1 MMTMNA
7 MHTQIIGAYE
17 LALAG
22 RNPAS
27 VDVTELLP
35 AIELAV
41 PLATIP
47 DIIAA
52 LEAAAAQHFAEADA
66 LDDYRHREFGAN
78 DNGRPQ

>member
-1 MMTMNA
+1 METSA
-7 MHTQIIGAYE
+7 MHTQIIEAYE

-27 VDVTELLP
+27 VDVGKLLP

-41 PLATIP
+41 PRATIP

-52 LEAAAAQHFAEADA
+52 LEAAAAQQFREADA
-66 LDDYRHREFGAN
+66 LDANRQSRFGAN
-78 DNGRPQ
+78 DNRRLQ